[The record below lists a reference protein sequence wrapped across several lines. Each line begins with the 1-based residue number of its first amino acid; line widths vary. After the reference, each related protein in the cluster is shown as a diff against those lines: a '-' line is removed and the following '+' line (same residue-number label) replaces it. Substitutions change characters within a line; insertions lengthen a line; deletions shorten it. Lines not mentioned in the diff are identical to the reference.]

1 MPPAGKSGRVST
13 PIRHHW
19 THRRTRGEECA
30 VKIVTFEKRPAI
42 APAISVRAPQHTHPR
57 KHLIGSVSRKLD
69 LRFLRVA
76 LTIYKSTASDG
87 KALIISTQSR
97 RGPTLPISLF
107 MEWRLAGTMCLLAA
121 DKASSSRRCGIQRLT
136 CRCRAASPRR
146 IPQHPRQYLQCQCRI

>member
-1 MPPAGKSGRVST
+1 MALSKVVTLFTNNFDFISRPDQNPFLPPAGKSGRVST

-107 MEWRLAGTMCLLAA
+107 MEAG
-121 DKASSSRRCGIQRLT
+121 GNNV
-136 CRCRAASPRR
+136 SPRR
-146 IPQHPRQYLQCQCRI
+146 